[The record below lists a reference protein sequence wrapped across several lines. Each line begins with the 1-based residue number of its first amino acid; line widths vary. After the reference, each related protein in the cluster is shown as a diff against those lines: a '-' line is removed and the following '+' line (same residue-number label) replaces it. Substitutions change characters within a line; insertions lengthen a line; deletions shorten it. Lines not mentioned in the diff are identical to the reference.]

1 MAGRWTGI
9 AFARLSFGGGVDGSA
24 PAVGLA
30 MTTTVAA
37 TRTAAR
43 NTLATLYRYPRRFKV
58 RTLPLHLRSLI
69 STTPRLRPKPDNS
82 AGGTACGVRKY
93 DLAAKGQIR
102 TADEFTHPTG
112 YPETYP
118 LTSWTTLHL
127 SKGLSHISK
136 CGDPFSGTRDV
147 VLRFQQGDHLR
158 VRRRLGYFHHGIYV
172 DDERCEFDLSAGTMN
187 RHHSGPRTAL
197 EDRAV
202 ARNCT

>member
-1 MAGRWTGI
+1 MDPSTGRPNGSVNAKPIGLRCRSSARRRHGGAGPSPSEHI
-9 AFARLSFGGGVDGSA
+9 
-24 PAVGLA
+24 
-30 MTTTVAA
+30 
-37 TRTAAR
+37 
-43 NTLATLYRYPRRFKV
+43 V
-58 RTLPLHLRSLI
+58 R
-69 STTPRLRPKPDNS
+69 
-82 AGGTACGVRKY
+82 AGGAGAQAGPRETVRVACKGVSAVTKS
-93 DLAAKGQIR
+93 AAMERLLDRGFHSRWSSGTRATNPLEQR
-102 TADEFTHPTG
+102 GG

-118 LTSWTTLHL
+118 LASWTTLHL